1 MSVNIGFGYN
11 RLQDLNYQYSYYT
24 QGNVS
29 SIADVFLRHAAIQR
43 YQQGSDHR
51 RLQLE
56 QLQTPRLWGSILG
69 YKAGFTDQIGSRWQP
84 TWIGN
89 NVDIGNY
96 TTVVSNGSIGEY
108 DISAGFNLNNKFY
121 IGATFGIQ
129 SLYQRKTYYY
139 GEDYVYPGNGTDP
152 NLDYQLLYSNFNQEV
167 ILDGAGVNFKLGM
180 IYRPIQNLRI
190 GFAFHTPTYY
200 SDRPYLSGLHRFRVH
215 VNNPNGPRR
224 SQTRSGRH
232 QYTDALSPVL
242 EDTGVT
248 TGSSHAGPPDVR
260 HLLRLRQR
268 GLISVDYERDWYNG
282 MRMKNNPAGGDNEIY
297 NDTFRSW
304 YKGANIVRIGAEFKP
319 LPFLAIRGGFGY
331 MGSMLQDEEQVSAAP
346 MTKQMLYYSA
356 GLGFLLS
363 PGVALDLA
371 YNYSSTEQ
379 TDYNLYYFESPS
391 GINGS
396 GIYNTKLKRHFAA
409 LSLSF
414 RF

>member
-1 MSVNIGFGYN
+1 M
-11 RLQDLNYQYSYYT
+11 
-24 QGNVS
+24 
-29 SIADVFLRHAAIQR
+29 
-43 YQQGSDHR
+43 
-51 RLQLE
+51 
-56 QLQTPRLWGSILG
+56 
-69 YKAGFTDQIGSRWQP
+69 
-84 TWIGN
+84 
-89 NVDIGNY
+89 
-96 TTVVSNGSIGEY
+96 
-108 DISAGFNLNNKFY
+108 
-121 IGATFGIQ
+121 FGI
-129 SLYQRKTYYY
+129 SYAF
-139 GEDYVYPGNGTDP
+139 GN
-152 NLDYQLLYSNFNQEV
+152 
-167 ILDGAGVNFKLGM
+167 
-180 IYRPIQNLRI
+180 
-190 GFAFHTPTYY
+190 
-200 SDRPYLSGLHRFRVH
+200 
-215 VNNPNGPRR
+215 
-224 SQTRSGRH
+224 
-232 QYTDALSPVL
+232 
-242 EDTGVT
+242 
-248 TGSSHAGPPDVR
+248 
-260 HLLRLRQR
+260 R

-346 MTKQMLYYSA
+346 MTKQKLYYSA

>member
-1 MSVNIGFGYN
+1 M
-11 RLQDLNYQYSYYT
+11 
-24 QGNVS
+24 
-29 SIADVFLRHAAIQR
+29 
-43 YQQGSDHR
+43 
-51 RLQLE
+51 
-56 QLQTPRLWGSILG
+56 
-69 YKAGFTDQIGSRWQP
+69 
-84 TWIGN
+84 
-89 NVDIGNY
+89 
-96 TTVVSNGSIGEY
+96 
-108 DISAGFNLNNKFY
+108 
-121 IGATFGIQ
+121 GIPC
-129 SLYQRKTYYY
+129 SL
-139 GEDYVYPGNGTDP
+139 
-152 NLDYQLLYSNFNQEV
+152 
-167 ILDGAGVNFKLGM
+167 
-180 IYRPIQNLRI
+180 
-190 GFAFHTPTYY
+190 
-200 SDRPYLSGLHRFRVH
+200 
-215 VNNPNGPRR
+215 
-224 SQTRSGRH
+224 
-232 QYTDALSPVL
+232 
-242 EDTGVT
+242 
-248 TGSSHAGPPDVR
+248 
-260 HLLRLRQR
+260 
-268 GLISVDYERDWYNG
+268 DYERDWYNG